1 MWCIS
6 NSESPHNLRPN
17 MENLGILM
25 SLFFL
30 FSFSTSLHPSSHSN
44 LQNHCLD
51 DQRSTLLQ
59 LQHHLYYAPNF
70 TFSSKLDLWDP
81 NTRCCSWK
89 GVTCDALGHVIG
101 IDLSCKNLS
110 GSFHSIFNLHHLQR
124 LNLAGNNFNT
134 TLFQYG
140 FGKLPNLTHLNLSAS
155 CFHSQIPV
163 GISYLTRLVSLNLSY
178 QDDCYW
184 RNDQSF
190 ASFDPTLK
198 LEKPNFKT
206 FIKNMRSLR
215 ELYLDG
221 VNISSQSSEWCETTS
236 LSLPKLSVLSMS
248 GCGLTGP
255 FCSSL
260 LNLRY
265 LSKLNLDSNPI
276 SYLPPKFSKI
286 SSPLVSLRLV
296 DCNLSGHF
304 PAEFFLLPKMQ
315 RIDISDNSRLMGQL
329 PEFPINNTLEVLSL
343 QYTNFSGS
351 IPASIANLSNLV
363 ELDLSDNNFNGSIP
377 PFHRSG
383 VPNLASLDLS
393 WNHLSGS
400 IPSSLFTLSTLQTL
414 SLGYN
419 SFSDCQ
425 LKLDMFLQLSNLT
438 RLDLSN
444 ISLFIGSNNKIR
456 TLPQLESLYLRSCNL
471 TEFPEFIKS
480 QNKLTDLDLSN
491 NRIHGLVLNWLWKS
505 TLEILDLS
513 SNAIDIPNQFPFDDA
528 NSSFPMLRSLF
539 LESCNISTFPAFLKS
554 QESLEELDL
563 SNNQISGAVP
573 NWLWKSTLIFVDLSS
588 NAIDIPNQF
597 PFDDAN
603 SSFPMLI
610 SLRLRSCNISTFPAF
625 LKSQESLEELDLS
638 NNQISGAVPNWVWKK
653 SLQYLDLSNNSL
665 TSLDQFSSNQD
676 SLQIP
681 ICNLSHLWRFD
692 ASFNELS
699 GSIPS
704 CLGNISSLEYLDLQQ
719 NSFSGSIPDFGG
731 ATQLS
736 TLELNDNKLEGKLPR
751 SLANCTML
759 YVLNLENNTLHD
771 TFPLW
776 LGKLPVLTVLI
787 LRANRF
793 YGPIKHLENNFPV
806 LDVLDIAS
814 NNFSGHLSIKFFHAT
829 HQLRSLKIGGNKLE
843 GKLPRSLANCKK
855 LEVLDVGKNMIHDTF
870 PNWLV
875 KLPSLMVLIL
885 RSNKF
890 YGSIHFSG
898 DGNAF
903 PMLHILDLASNNFSG
918 EVSVEFFQSLRAMM
932 VIDGNKSKP
941 SYVGDNSYYQD
952 SVTIVNKGFEI
963 NYQKILT
970 LLTCLDLSNNNFHG
984 RILEEIQD
992 LKSLHVLNLSYN
1004 SFFDSIPSA
1013 LGSLTELES
1022 LDLSFNK
1029 LFGKIPPQLTSLTF
1043 LAALNLSYNQLEGS
1057 IPQSNQFGTFLNDSY
1072 IGNPRL
1078 CGVPLMKK
1086 CNEVGSQMLP
1096 PKVGEDSWI
1105 DCLSVWKVVLMGYG
1119 CGLVIG
1125 FSIGY
1130 TVLNEFGNKWMAS
1143 FIRNWNRKR
1152 RRSM

>member
-1 MWCIS
+1 MPFGPLISMLPYLSYCGISPQWCWLSICV
-6 NSESPHNLRPN
+6 NNFPQIKGL
-17 MENLGILM
+17 
-25 SLFFL
+25 
-30 FSFSTSLHPSSHSN
+30 
-44 LQNHCLD
+44 
-51 DQRSTLLQ
+51 QRSALLQ

-81 NTRCCSWK
+81 NTHCCSWK

-101 IDLSCKNLS
+101 IDLSYQNLS
-110 GSFHSIFNLHHLQR
+110 GSFHSIFNLHHLQC
-124 LNLAGNNFNT
+124 LNLAGNYFNT

-155 CFHSQIPV
+155 
-163 GISYLTRLVSLNLSY
+163 Y
-178 QDDCYW
+178 DCYW

-198 LEKPNFKT
+198 LEKLNFKT

-236 LSLPKLSVLSMS
+236 LSLPKLNVLSMS

-260 LNLRY
+260 LNL
-265 LSKLNLDSNPI
+265 L
-276 SYLPPKFSKI
+276 
-286 SSPLVSLRLV
+286 

-315 RIDISDNSRLMGQL
+315 RIDISDNSRLMSQL

-363 ELDLSDNNFNGSIP
+363 ELYLSDNNFNGSIP

-393 WNHLSGS
+393 WNHISGS

-444 ISLFIGSNNKIR
+444 ISLLIGSHNKSR

-480 QNKLTDLDLSN
+480 QNKLTDPDLSN

-513 SNAIDIPNQFPFDDA
+513 SNAIDIPNHT
-528 NSSFPMLRSLF
+528 
-539 LESCNISTFPAFLKS
+539 LEIL
-554 QESLEELDL
+554 
-563 SNNQISGAVP
+563 
-573 NWLWKSTLIFVDLSS
+573 DLSS

-676 SLQIP
+676 SLEIP
-681 ICNLSHLWRFD
+681 ICNLSQLQTFD
-692 ASFNELS
+692 ASFNKLS

-719 NSFSGSIPDFGG
+719 NNFSGSIPDFGG

-736 TLELNDNKLEGKLPR
+736 TLQLNDNKLEGKLPR

-776 LGKLPVLTVLI
+776 LGKLPGLTVLI
-787 LRANRF
+787 LQANRF

-814 NNFSGHLSIKFFHAT
+814 NYFSGQLSIKFFHAT

-843 GKLPRSLANCKK
+843 GKLPRSLANCQK
-855 LEVLDVGKNMIHDTF
+855 LEVLDVRKNMIHDTF

-898 DGNAF
+898 DGNVF

-932 VIDGNKSKP
+932 VIDGYKSKP

-1013 LGSLTELES
+1013 LGSLTELE
-1022 LDLSFNK
+1022 F
-1029 LFGKIPPQLTSLTF
+1029 
-1043 LAALNLSYNQLEGS
+1043 
-1057 IPQSNQFGTFLNDSY
+1057 
-1072 IGNPRL
+1072 
-1078 CGVPLMKK
+1078 CGVPLTKK

-1096 PKVGEDSWI
+1096 PKEGEDSWI
-1105 DCLSVWKVVLMGYG
+1105 DGLSVWKVVLMGFG

-1130 TVLNEFGNKWMAS
+1130 TVLNEFGNKWIAS
-1143 FIRNWNRKR
+1143 FIRKWKR
-1152 RRSM
+1152 SR

>member
-1 MWCIS
+1 MPFGPLISMLPYLSYCGINPQWCWLSICV
-6 NSESPHNLRPN
+6 NNFPQIKGL
-17 MENLGILM
+17 
-25 SLFFL
+25 
-30 FSFSTSLHPSSHSN
+30 
-44 LQNHCLD
+44 
-51 DQRSTLLQ
+51 QRSALLQ

-81 NTRCCSWK
+81 NTHCCSWK

-101 IDLSCKNLS
+101 IDLSYQNLS

-155 CFHSQIPV
+155 
-163 GISYLTRLVSLNLSY
+163 Y
-178 QDDCYW
+178 DCYW

-198 LEKPNFKT
+198 LEKLNFKT

-276 SYLPPKFSKI
+276 SYLPSKFSKI

-315 RIDISDNSRLMGQL
+315 RIDISDNSRLMSQL

-363 ELDLSDNNFNGSIP
+363 ELYLSDNNFNGSIP
-377 PFHRSG
+377 PFHRSR

-444 ISLFIGSNNKIR
+444 ISLLIGSHNKSR

-480 QNKLTDLDLSN
+480 QNKLTDPDLSN

-554 QESLEELDL
+554 QESLEYLYL
-563 SNNQISGAVP
+563 SNNQISGA
-573 NWLWKSTLIFVDLSS
+573 
-588 NAIDIPNQF
+588 
-597 PFDDAN
+597 
-603 SSFPMLI
+603 
-610 SLRLRSCNISTFPAF
+610 R
-625 LKSQESLEELDLS
+625 
-638 NNQISGAVPNWVWKK
+638 AVPNWVWKK

-681 ICNLSHLWRFD
+681 ICNLSQLQTFD
-692 ASFNELS
+692 ASFNKLS

-719 NSFSGSIPDFGG
+719 NNFSGSIPDFGG

-736 TLELNDNKLEGKLPR
+736 TLQLNDNKLEGKLPR

-776 LGKLPVLTVLI
+776 LGKLPGLTVLI
-787 LRANRF
+787 LQANRF

-814 NNFSGHLSIKFFHAT
+814 NNFSGQLSIKFFHAT

-843 GKLPRSLANCKK
+843 GKLPRSLANCQK
-855 LEVLDVGKNMIHDTF
+855 LEVLDVRKNMIHDTF

-898 DGNAF
+898 DGNVF

-1022 LDLSFNK
+1022 LDLSCNK

-1072 IGNPRL
+1072 IANPRF
-1078 CGVPLMKK
+1078 CGVPLTKK

-1096 PKVGEDSWI
+1096 PKEGEDSWI
-1105 DCLSVWKVVLMGYG
+1105 DGLSVWKVVLMGFG

-1130 TVLNEFGNKWMAS
+1130 TVLNEFGNKWIAS
-1143 FIRNWNRKR
+1143 FIRKWKR
-1152 RRSM
+1152 SR

>member
-1 MWCIS
+1 
-6 NSESPHNLRPN
+6 
-17 MENLGILM
+17 MENLGILIA
-25 SLFFL
+25 LFFL
-30 FSFSTSLHPSSHSN
+30 FSSSTSLHPSSHTNN
-44 LQNHCLD
+44 LQNHCLH
-51 DQRSTLLQ
+51 DQRSALLQ

-81 NTRCCSWK
+81 NTHCCSWK

-101 IDLSCKNLS
+101 IDLSYQNLS

-155 CFHSQIPV
+155 
-163 GISYLTRLVSLNLSY
+163 Y
-178 QDDCYW
+178 DCYW

-248 GCGLTGP
+248 GC
-255 FCSSL
+255 
-260 LNLRY
+260 
-265 LSKLNLDSNPI
+265 
-276 SYLPPKFSKI
+276 
-286 SSPLVSLRLV
+286 

-315 RIDISDNSRLMGQL
+315 RIDISDNSRLMSQL

-363 ELDLSDNNFNGSIP
+363 ELYLSDNNFNGSIP

-444 ISLFIGSNNKIR
+444 ISLLIGSHNKSR

-480 QNKLTDLDLSN
+480 QNKLTDPDLSN

-505 TLEILDLS
+505 TLEIL
-513 SNAIDIPNQFPFDDA
+513 
-528 NSSFPMLRSLF
+528 
-539 LESCNISTFPAFLKS
+539 
-554 QESLEELDL
+554 
-563 SNNQISGAVP
+563 
-573 NWLWKSTLIFVDLSS
+573 DLSS

-681 ICNLSHLWRFD
+681 ICNLSHLWRFN

-1022 LDLSFNK
+1022 LDLSCNK

-1072 IGNPRL
+1072 IANPRF
-1078 CGVPLMKK
+1078 CGVPLTKK

-1096 PKVGEDSWI
+1096 PKEGEDSWI
-1105 DCLSVWKVVLMGYG
+1105 DGLSVWKVVLMGFG

-1130 TVLNEFGNKWMAS
+1130 TVLNEFGNKWIAS
-1143 FIRNWNRKR
+1143 FIRKWKR
-1152 RRSM
+1152 SR

>member
-1 MWCIS
+1 
-6 NSESPHNLRPN
+6 

-101 IDLSCKNLS
+101 IDLSYQNLS

-155 CFHSQIPV
+155 
-163 GISYLTRLVSLNLSY
+163 Y
-178 QDDCYW
+178 DCYW

-276 SYLPPKFSKI
+276 SYLSPKFSKI

-351 IPASIANLSNLV
+351 IPASIANLNNLV

-444 ISLFIGSNNKIR
+444 ISLLIGSHNKIR

-491 NRIHGLVLNWLWKS
+491 NRIHGLV
-505 TLEILDLS
+505 
-513 SNAIDIPNQFPFDDA
+513 
-528 NSSFPMLRSLF
+528 
-539 LESCNISTFPAFLKS
+539 
-554 QESLEELDL
+554 
-563 SNNQISGAVP
+563 P
-573 NWLWKSTLIFVDLSS
+573 NWLWKSTLISSTLEILDLSS

-681 ICNLSHLWRFD
+681 ICNLSHLWRFN

>member
-1 MWCIS
+1 
-6 NSESPHNLRPN
+6 
-17 MENLGILM
+17 MENLGILIA
-25 SLFFL
+25 LFFL
-30 FSFSTSLHPSSHSN
+30 FSSSTSLHPSSHTNN
-44 LQNHCLD
+44 LQNHCLH
-51 DQRSTLLQ
+51 DQRSALLQ

-81 NTRCCSWK
+81 NTHCCSWK

-101 IDLSCKNLS
+101 IDLSYQNLS

-155 CFHSQIPV
+155 
-163 GISYLTRLVSLNLSY
+163 Y
-178 QDDCYW
+178 DCYC

-215 ELYLDG
+215 ELHLDG

-315 RIDISDNSRLMGQL
+315 RIDISDNSRLMSQL

-363 ELDLSDNNFNGSIP
+363 ELYLSDNNFNGSIP

-444 ISLFIGSNNKIR
+444 ISLLIGSHNKSR

-480 QNKLTDLDLSN
+480 QNKLTDPDLSN
-491 NRIHGLVLNWLWKS
+491 NRIHVPNWLWKS
-505 TLEILDLS
+505 TLEIL
-513 SNAIDIPNQFPFDDA
+513 
-528 NSSFPMLRSLF
+528 
-539 LESCNISTFPAFLKS
+539 
-554 QESLEELDL
+554 
-563 SNNQISGAVP
+563 
-573 NWLWKSTLIFVDLSS
+573 DLSS

-681 ICNLSHLWRFD
+681 ICNLSHLWRFK

-719 NSFSGSIPDFGG
+719 NNFSGSIPDFGG

-736 TLELNDNKLEGKLPR
+736 TLQLNDNKLEGKLPR

-776 LGKLPVLTVLI
+776 LGKLPGLTVLI
-787 LRANRF
+787 LQANRF

-814 NNFSGHLSIKFFHAT
+814 NNFSGQLSIKFFHAT

-843 GKLPRSLANCKK
+843 GKLPRSLANCQK
-855 LEVLDVGKNMIHDTF
+855 LEVLDVRKNMIHDTF

-898 DGNAF
+898 DGNVF

-952 SVTIVNKGFEI
+952 SVTIVNKG
-963 NYQKILT
+963 
-970 LLTCLDLSNNNFHG
+970 
-984 RILEEIQD
+984 ILEEIQD

-1013 LGSLTELES
+1013 LGSLTDFES
-1022 LDLSFNK
+1022 LDLSCNK

-1072 IGNPRL
+1072 IANPRF
-1078 CGVPLMKK
+1078 CGVPLTKK

-1096 PKVGEDSWI
+1096 PKEGEDSWI
-1105 DCLSVWKVVLMGYG
+1105 DGLSVWKVVLMGFG

-1130 TVLNEFGNKWMAS
+1130 TVLNEFGNKWIAS
-1143 FIRNWNRKR
+1143 FIRKWKR
-1152 RRSM
+1152 SR

>member
-1 MWCIS
+1 
-6 NSESPHNLRPN
+6 
-17 MENLGILM
+17 M

-59 LQHHLYYAPNF
+59 FQHHLYYAPNF

-101 IDLSCKNLS
+101 IDLSYQNLS

-140 FGKLPNLTHLNLSAS
+140 FGKLPSLTHLNLSAS
-155 CFHSQIPV
+155 CFHDQIPV
-163 GISYLTRLVSLNLSY
+163 GILYLTRLVSLNLSY

-221 VNISSQSSEWCETTS
+221 VNISSQSSEW
-236 LSLPKLSVLSMS
+236 
-248 GCGLTGP
+248 
-255 FCSSL
+255 
-260 LNLRY
+260 Y
-265 LSKLNLDSNPI
+265 
-276 SYLPPKFSKI
+276 
-286 SSPLVSLRLV
+286 
-296 DCNLSGHF
+296 CNLSGHF

-444 ISLFIGSNNKIR
+444 ISLLIGSNNKIR

-491 NRIHGLVLNWLWKS
+491 NRIHGLV
-505 TLEILDLS
+505 
-513 SNAIDIPNQFPFDDA
+513 
-528 NSSFPMLRSLF
+528 
-539 LESCNISTFPAFLKS
+539 
-554 QESLEELDL
+554 
-563 SNNQISGAVP
+563 P
-573 NWLWKSTLIFVDLSS
+573 NWLWKSTLISSTLEILDLSS

-638 NNQISGAVPNWVWKK
+638 NKQISGAVPNWVWKK

-681 ICNLSHLWRFD
+681 ICNLSHLWRFK

-793 YGPIKHLENNFPV
+793 FGPIKHLENNFPV
-806 LDVLDIAS
+806 LDVLHIAS

>member
-1 MWCIS
+1 
-6 NSESPHNLRPN
+6 
-17 MENLGILM
+17 MENLGILIA
-25 SLFFL
+25 LFFL
-30 FSFSTSLHPSSHSN
+30 FSSSTSLHPSSHTNN
-44 LQNHCLD
+44 LQNHCLH
-51 DQRSTLLQ
+51 DQRSALLQ

-81 NTRCCSWK
+81 NTHCCSWK

-101 IDLSCKNLS
+101 IDLSYQNLS
-110 GSFHSIFNLHHLQR
+110 GSFHSIFNVHHLQR

-155 CFHSQIPV
+155 
-163 GISYLTRLVSLNLSY
+163 Y
-178 QDDCYW
+178 DCYW

-248 GCGLTGP
+248 GC
-255 FCSSL
+255 
-260 LNLRY
+260 
-265 LSKLNLDSNPI
+265 
-276 SYLPPKFSKI
+276 
-286 SSPLVSLRLV
+286 

-315 RIDISDNSRLMGQL
+315 RIDISDNSRLMSQL

-351 IPASIANLSNLV
+351 IPASITNLSNLV
-363 ELDLSDNNFNGSIP
+363 ELYLSDNNFNGSIP

-444 ISLFIGSNNKIR
+444 ISLLIGSHNKSR

-480 QNKLTDLDLSN
+480 QNKLTDPDLSN

-505 TLEILDLS
+505 TLEIL
-513 SNAIDIPNQFPFDDA
+513 
-528 NSSFPMLRSLF
+528 
-539 LESCNISTFPAFLKS
+539 
-554 QESLEELDL
+554 
-563 SNNQISGAVP
+563 
-573 NWLWKSTLIFVDLSS
+573 DLSS

-681 ICNLSHLWRFD
+681 ICNLSQLQTFD
-692 ASFNELS
+692 ASFNKLS

-719 NSFSGSIPDFGG
+719 NNFSGSIPDFGG

-736 TLELNDNKLEGKLPR
+736 TLQLNDNKLEGKLPR

-776 LGKLPVLTVLI
+776 LGKLPGLTVLI
-787 LRANRF
+787 LQANRF

-814 NNFSGHLSIKFFHAT
+814 NNFSGQLSIKFFHAT

-843 GKLPRSLANCKK
+843 GKLPRSLANCQK
-855 LEVLDVGKNMIHDTF
+855 LEVLDVRKNMIHDTF

-898 DGNAF
+898 DGNVF

-1022 LDLSFNK
+1022 LDLSCNK

-1072 IGNPRL
+1072 IANPRF
-1078 CGVPLMKK
+1078 CGVPLTKK

-1096 PKVGEDSWI
+1096 PKEGEDSWI
-1105 DCLSVWKVVLMGYG
+1105 DGLSVWKVVLMGFG

-1130 TVLNEFGNKWMAS
+1130 TVLNEFGNKWIAS
-1143 FIRNWNRKR
+1143 FIRKWKR
-1152 RRSM
+1152 SR